1 MAEFDKVIPPGQ
13 TGKITATID
22 TKKYSGKL
30 NKSIIVISNDPN
42 NEKVTIN
49 IKCRVLGVKILP
61 EGRTYFNT
69 YSGQSQTKELTV
81 ATIGE
86 GPISANAIAS
96 KPNIVIKLQKLNEEK
111 PNDPYECWNQY
122 KLLITIPEN
131 YPEGRFAESVTLA
144 TNSEYTSFVK
154 IPIAGAVTP
163 ALVVSPSVV
172 RINYNSG
179 GKVPQRTIKI
189 TKKIGG
195 KFEISNVITGP
206 PQLGAKLEETK
217 KGEQYIVHLSWSDVE
232 TKGQFDGKVVIHT
245 NDSRKPVI
253 NVPVHIAVK

>member
-1 MAEFDKVIPPGQ
+1 M
-13 TGKITATID
+13 
-22 TKKYSGKL
+22 
-30 NKSIIVISNDPN
+30 
-42 NEKVTIN
+42 NEK
-49 IKCRVLGVKILP
+49 
-61 EGRTYFNT
+61 
-69 YSGQSQTKELTV
+69 
-81 ATIGE
+81 
-86 GPISANAIAS
+86 
-96 KPNIVIKLQKLNEEK
+96 K
-111 PNDPYECWNQY
+111 PNDPYEYWNQY

-172 RINYNSG
+172 RINYKSG
-179 GKVPQRTIKI
+179 GKVPMRMIKI

-195 KFEISNVITGP
+195 KFEISNVITDP
-206 PQLGAKLEETK
+206 PQLGATLEETK
-217 KGEQYIVHLSWSDVE
+217 KGEQYVVHLNWSDFQ

-253 NVPVHIAVK
+253 HVPVHVTIK